1 MFQCSLH
8 VSDACRKLL
17 SMSSSVSVLDAI
29 TYNYG
34 LLLGDPLGKYAARCM
49 RKWKQFYSNEGFS
62 YVM

>member
-1 MFQCSLH
+1 
-8 VSDACRKLL
+8 
-17 SMSSSVSVLDAI
+17 MSSSVSVLDAI